1 MLASRAI
8 ENQAF
13 VVGSNRV
20 GKDKIAT
27 WGGSSIIASPHGE
40 ILGAG
45 SETETQIISSGID
58 PKIARSWRD
67 EFPVLLDVQEDLIG
81 KITVREVMA

>member
-1 MLASRAI
+1 M
-8 ENQAF
+8 
-13 VVGSNRV
+13 
-20 GKDKIAT
+20 
-27 WGGSSIIASPHGE
+27 IISPQGE
-40 ILGAG
+40 LLGEG
-45 SETETQIISSGID
+45 NETETKIISSGVD